1 MSSRET
7 LGNFGAGARS
17 VLASYPLIPVGVGL
31 IVLFAL
37 LQPNFFTGAN
47 LVNILIQ
54 ASVLLIASTGATY
67 VIITAGIDLSVGA
80 LMFLSCA
87 FVAATLGAGV
97 PAVAAVL
104 LAPLLAMV
112 LGALNGMVI
121 ARFAVPAM
129 LVTLA
134 TMQIFRGIG
143 GHLTEQ
149 RSIVIAPEARF
160 LGQGDWLGIPRPV
173 VVALIVVAIGA
184 YVLRR
189 TRFGKQV
196 QALGSNPSAAA
207 NAGLRI
213 ASLLVAVYAIA
224 GFTAGLASMVQLGRL
239 GAVQPTLD
247 LGFELTVIT
256 AVVLGGTA
264 LTGGVGGIVGTA
276 IGALILVLVENGLV
290 LAGASPYIFD
300 IVRGAV
306 LLAAVLG
313 SGLPQRLLSSIRRG
327 VLEPQAR

>member
-1 MSSRET
+1 MTSPRALRKYGAGVRRF
-7 LGNFGAGARS
+7 LGN
-17 VLASYPLIPVGVGL
+17 YPLIPVGIAL

-37 LQPNFFTGAN
+37 LQPNFFTGTN

-80 LMFLSCA
+80 LMFLACA
-87 FVAATLGAGV
+87 FVAAALQGGI
-97 PAVAAVL
+97 PAIAAVL
-104 LAPLLAMV
+104 VAPLLATA
-112 LGALNGMVI
+112 LGALNGVVS

-149 RSIVIAPEARF
+149 RSIVISPEARF

-173 VVALIVVAIGA
+173 VVALVVVIIGA

-196 QALGSNPSAAA
+196 QALGSNPAAAA
-207 NAGLRI
+207 NAGLRVT
-213 ASLLVAVYAIA
+213 SLLVAVYAIA
-224 GFTAGLASMVQLGRL
+224 GLTAGLAAMVQLGRL
-239 GAVQPTLD
+239 GAVQPTLNI
-247 LGFELTVIT
+247 GFELTVIT

-300 IVRGAV
+300 IVRGGV

-313 SGLPQRLLSSIRRG
+313 SGLPQRLLSFRKE